1 MENLLTPYQ
10 NAIRI
15 LFILVHGAKRLPE
28 NDPSGVAGL
37 FVGETRLHAMDFW
50 VRYPDYLAYE
60 LINIYEETKNEC
72 FLELAE
78 EILDTQ
84 EPDLRRIPM
93 VRYLFGAY
101 ERVDNAL
108 SVLIAKGLLYQDVK
122 QIKAGIRKHRYFIRS
137 LAYDKRQEILNN
149 PSFQSLN
156 WYEDRAKLVA
166 QIVGERKGN
175 ELKARQYE
183 HIQYAKTKLGGI
195 IPAINEEVKLRLQC
209 LKSMV

>member
-1 MENLLTPYQ
+1 M
-10 NAIRI
+10 
-15 LFILVHGAKRLPE
+15 
-28 NDPSGVAGL
+28 
-37 FVGETRLHAMDFW
+37 
-50 VRYPDYLAYE
+50 
-60 LINIYEETKNEC
+60 C
-72 FLELAE
+72 FLKSAE

-93 VRYLFGAY
+93 IRYLFGAY

-122 QIKAGIRKHRYFIRS
+122 QNQLGMRIHSYFIKP
-137 LAYDKRQEILNN
+137 LAYSKIQEISNN
-149 PSFQSLN
+149 PSLKSLI

-209 LKSMV
+209 LKSTI

>member
-28 NDPSGVAGL
+28 NDPSGAVGL

-72 FLELAE
+72 FFKLAE

-101 ERVDNAL
+101 ERVDNTL
-108 SVLIAKGLLYQDVK
+108 SVLIAKGLLYQEIQKNQV
-122 QIKAGIRKHRYFIRS
+122 GIRKHRYFINP
-137 LAYDKRQEILNN
+137 LAYSKIQEIANN
-149 PSFQSLN
+149 PSLKSLN

-166 QIVGERKGN
+166 QIVGERKGK

-209 LKSMV
+209 LKSTI